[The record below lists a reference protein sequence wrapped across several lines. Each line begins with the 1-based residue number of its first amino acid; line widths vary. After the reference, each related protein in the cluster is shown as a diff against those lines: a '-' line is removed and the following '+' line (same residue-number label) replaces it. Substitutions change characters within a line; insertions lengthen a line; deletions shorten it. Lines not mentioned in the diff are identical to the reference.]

1 MVMKEADYADRI
13 ILALRAKYQS
23 KQEESKPLSEDLM
36 IGPNRITLH
45 REMLFEGKCSIM
57 LPETLREMEYLDS
70 MVKYRNQNR
79 PKIIKTD
86 INRDATITFD
96 LLPITDREESAD
108 VTVKMD
114 EIRDNMKKVWKQ
126 NVFYDKGEVQANGL
140 AVAWMDFRAF
150 CIDGS
155 LYSMLFMFQAGGQ
168 IVLGNFHCSF
178 PKYDIWK
185 PAILKILT
193 TIQVSE

>member
-36 IGPNRITLH
+36 IGSNRIPLH
-45 REMLFEGKCSIM
+45 REKLFEGECSVM
-57 LPETLREMEYLDS
+57 LPETLRDMEYLDS

-140 AVAWMDFRAF
+140 VVAWMDFRTF

-155 LYSMLFMFQAGGQ
+155 LYSMLFIFQTETQ
-168 IVLGNFHCSF
+168 MVLGNFHCSF

>member
-1 MVMKEADYADRI
+1 MKEAEYADRI
-13 ILALRAKYQS
+13 ILTLRAKYRS
-23 KQEESKPLSEDLM
+23 KQEESKPLREDIM
-36 IGPNRITLH
+36 IGPNRIPLH
-45 REMLFEGKCSIM
+45 REKLFGGECSIM
-57 LPETLREMEYLDS
+57 LPETLRDMEYLDS
-70 MVKYRNQNR
+70 VVKYRNQNR

-86 INRDATITFD
+86 FNRDATITFD

-108 VTVKMD
+108 VSVKMD
-114 EIRDNMKKVWKQ
+114 EIHDNMKKVWKQ
-126 NVFYDKGEVQANGL
+126 NVFYDKGEVQADGFPI
-140 AVAWMDFRAF
+140 AWMDFRAF

-155 LYSMLFMFQAGGQ
+155 LYSMLFMFQAGTQ

-193 TIQVSE
+193 TIQISE

>member
-1 MVMKEADYADRI
+1 MFMKEAEYADRI
-13 ILALRAKYQS
+13 ILALREEYRA
-23 KQEESKPLSEDLM
+23 KQEEGKPLKEDLM
-36 IGPNRITLH
+36 IGSSRIPLR
-45 REMLFEGKCSIM
+45 REELFGGKCSIM
-57 LPETLREMEYLDS
+57 LPETLRDMEYLDS
-70 MVKYRNQNR
+70 VVKYRNQNR

-96 LLPITDREESAD
+96 LLPITDIEESAD

-114 EIRDNMKKVWKQ
+114 EIRDNMKKIWKQ
-126 NVFYDKGEVQANGL
+126 NVFYDKSEVQADGPP
-140 AVAWMDFRAF
+140 VAWMDFRAF

-155 LYSMLFMFQAGGQ
+155 LYSMLFMFQTGTQ
-168 IVLGNFHCSF
+168 MVLGNFHCSF

-193 TIQVSE
+193 TIQISE